1 MNKFTSD
8 NLDFARKVKI
18 NEYKAV
24 FNFCDYTF
32 YKHKSRDEYYMA
44 KRIDTASIKYSGADV
59 DRLIKGFVYTYQTLL
74 LTRRIYF
81 DDYATKLVFDTI
93 LRLN

>member
-1 MNKFTSD
+1 MSAESLLFALH
-8 NLDFARKVKI
+8 LD
-18 NEYKAV
+18 
-24 FNFCDYTF
+24 TF

-44 KRIDTASIKYSGADV
+44 KRTDTAPIKYTGADV
-59 DRLIKGFVYTYQTLL
+59 DRLMKGFVYTYQTLL

-93 LRLN
+93 LKLN